1 MKTLKEH
8 VSPAVSAPAKEE
20 LLQDLVPVGSEP
32 AAASRTPA
40 TPPRNRTGPTSSAQ
54 PLCPPCAVWW
64 SVHSMITSVRWG
76 KQSFSWN
83 NFPCYS
89 PQVRINFE
97 SLTLS
102 DPDATGMCKT
112 EYVQVT
118 KGVKIIINNN
128 HQSSMCR
135 WQEEWREQR
144 CQPCVDLW
152 TINTSSTPPSPTSPP
167 DSPLL
172 QTTAPQQLLT
182 DLGESR

>member
-40 TPPRNRTGPTSSAQ
+40 TPPLNRTGPTSSAQ

-83 NFPCYS
+83 NFSCYS

-118 KGVKIIINNN
+118 KVLKLSSSAIIKP
-128 HQSSMCR
+128 QCAGDRRSDGSSGANPVWISGR
-135 WQEEWREQR
+135 
-144 CQPCVDLW
+144 
-152 TINTSSTPPSPTSPP
+152 STPHLHPHHQLPR
-167 DSPLL
+167 
-172 QTTAPQQLLT
+172 QTLHCYRQQ
-182 DLGESR
+182 RHNNF